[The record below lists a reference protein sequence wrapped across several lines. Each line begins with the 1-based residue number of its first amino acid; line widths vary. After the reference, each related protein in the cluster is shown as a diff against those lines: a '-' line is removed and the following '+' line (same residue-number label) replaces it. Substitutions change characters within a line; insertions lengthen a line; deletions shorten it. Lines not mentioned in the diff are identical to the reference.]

1 MTIISTLW
9 KEVSVYEKFLLL
21 LLYAEKIFI
30 GEKSPRVCVMEREK
44 QPIFI
49 NSSCIILFQ
58 RAIEFQKIFIK

>member
-1 MTIISTLW
+1 MTIINTLW

-21 LLYAEKIFI
+21 FLYVEKIFI

>member
-21 LLYAEKIFI
+21 LLYVENIFI

-58 RAIEFQKIFIK
+58 RATEFQKIFIK